1 MEESPSLLVR
11 FLSELGLV
19 SLYHSKPDVKLL
31 CLQRFVRLFA
41 YGASTLVLVL
51 YLQSLGISKTRI
63 GLFMT
68 LTLVGDVC
76 ISFCLTLVA
85 DGLGRKAILALG
97 ALMMVGS
104 GVAFAVSDNYWVL
117 LAAAIFGV
125 ISPSGNEIGP
135 FRAIEESVVAHLTE
149 PASRSDVYAW
159 YSLLG
164 TAGTAFGLMTG
175 GWAVQYVSTVLHWEL
190 IDAYRF
196 IFYGYAVAGLVKLFL
211 ALLLSSAVEADEK
224 ASPAKA
230 TIKSN
235 EAAGNNNTETS
246 PLLGSGNA
254 SPQADE
260 ERKSRSR
267 VGALLPDISKE
278 GYAIMTSL
286 CVFFAL
292 DAFASGLASMSWVT
306 YFFRWRYG
314 IEEGKLG
321 SIFFVTSITS
331 AMSMLVASSLA
342 KRFGNIKARSF
353 SLLRPQF
360 FDQLLTGTM
369 VFTHLPSSIFL
380 SLIPAFPD
388 VRLSLLFL
396 WLRAS
401 SQSMDVAPRAA
412 FLAAVIKPSERTAIM
427 GVINVVK
434 TTGAS
439 LGPFLTGTL
448 ADHGLF
454 WVAFVTAGCLK
465 ATYDLGMLAVF
476 QNHEKH
482 VAEREERS
490 GEASAASAEGV
501 VIPKDMGVQA
511 AQYHQLSG

>member
-196 IFYGYAVAGLVKLFL
+196 IFYGYAVAGLVKLSL
-211 ALLLSSAVEADEK
+211 ALLLSSAVEADGK
-224 ASPAKA
+224 ASSLAKA

-235 EAAGNNNTETS
+235 GAGDNTETS

-331 AMSMLVASSLA
+331 ALSMLVASSLA
-342 KRFGNIKARSF
+342 KRFGNIK
-353 SLLRPQF
+353 
-360 FDQLLTGTM
+360 TM

-482 VAEREERS
+482 AAEREERS
-490 GEASAASAEGV
+490 GEASAASA
-501 VIPKDMGVQA
+501 
-511 AQYHQLSG
+511 

>member
-1 MEESPSLLVR
+1 MEESSSLLVR
-11 FLSELGLV
+11 VLSELGLV

-51 YLQSLGISKTRI
+51 YLQSLGISKTRT

-104 GVAFAVSDNYWVL
+104 GITFAVSDNYWVL

-149 PASRSDVYAW
+149 PASRSDIYAW

-164 TAGTAFGLMTG
+164 TAGTAFGLMIG
-175 GWAVQYVSTVLHWEL
+175 GWVVQYVSTILHWEL
-190 IDAYRF
+190 VEAYRF
-196 IFYGYAVAGLVKLFL
+196 IFYGYAAAGLVKLSL

-224 ASPAKA
+224 PSPAK
-230 TIKSN
+230 
-235 EAAGNNNTETS
+235 
-246 PLLGSGNA
+246 
-254 SPQADE
+254 E
-260 ERKSRSR
+260 EQKTRSR
-267 VGALLPDISKE
+267 FGALLPDISKE

-286 CVFFAL
+286 CIFFAL

-314 IEEGKLG
+314 IAEGKLG

-331 AMSMLVASSLA
+331 ALSMLVASSLA
-342 KRFGNIKARSF
+342 KRFGNIK
-353 SLLRPQF
+353 
-360 FDQLLTGTM
+360 TM

-380 SLIPAFPD
+380 SLIPVFPD

-465 ATYDLGMLAVF
+465 ASYDLGMLAVF
-476 QNHEKH
+476 QNHERH
-482 VAEREERS
+482 AAERERRS
-490 GEASAASAEGV
+490 VEASAASA
-501 VIPKDMGVQA
+501 
-511 AQYHQLSG
+511 

>member
-1 MEESPSLLVR
+1 MEESSGLLVKV
-11 FLSELGLV
+11 LSELGLV
-19 SLYHSKPDVKLL
+19 SLHHSRPDVKLL

-51 YLQSLGISKTRI
+51 YLQALGISKTRI

-97 ALMMVGS
+97 ALLMTGS
-104 GVAFAVSDNYWVL
+104 GIAFAICENYWVL

-149 PASRSDVYAW
+149 PTSRSDVYAW

-175 GWAVQYVSTVLHWEL
+175 GWVVEYVSTDLGWQL
-190 IDAYRF
+190 IDAYRL
-196 IFYGYAVAGLVKLFL
+196 IFFGYAALGLVKLSL
-211 ALLLSSAVEADEK
+211 ALLLSNAVEADDR
-224 ASPAKA
+224 A
-230 TIKSN
+230 TQRAIKSTG
-235 EAAGNNNTETS
+235 EASNTETS
-246 PLLGSGNA
+246 PLLGNGPHDNPHA
-254 SPQADE
+254 NKGQQ
-260 ERKSRSR
+260 KSHSR
-267 VGALLPDISKE
+267 VASLLPNISQE

-306 YFFRWRYG
+306 YFFRWRYS
-314 IEEGKLG
+314 IAEGRLG

-331 AMSMLVASSLA
+331 ALSMLVASSLA
-342 KRFGNIKARSF
+342 KRFGNIK
-353 SLLRPQF
+353 
-360 FDQLLTGTM
+360 TM

-380 SLIPAFPD
+380 SLIPVFPD
-388 VRLSLLFL
+388 VRLALLFL

-434 TTGAS
+434 TVGAS

-465 ATYDLGMLAVF
+465 ASYDLGMLAVF
-476 QNHEKH
+476 QNHERH
-482 VAEREERS
+482 AAEREIERRIA
-490 GEASAASAEGV
+490 EENAAA
-501 VIPKDMGVQA
+501 PA
-511 AQYHQLSG
+511 

>member
-190 IDAYRF
+190 IDAYRS

-224 ASPAKA
+224 ASSAKA
-230 TIKSN
+230 TIQFN
-235 EAAGNNNTETS
+235 ETGNSTETS

-254 SPQADE
+254 SLQADE
-260 ERKSRSR
+260 EQKSRSR
-267 VGALLPDISKE
+267 AAALLPNISKE
-278 GYAIMTSL
+278 GYALMTSL

-314 IEEGKLG
+314 IEEGNLG

-331 AMSMLVASSLA
+331 ALSMLVASSLA
-342 KRFGNIKARSF
+342 KRFGNIK
-353 SLLRPQF
+353 
-360 FDQLLTGTM
+360 TM

-427 GVINVVK
+427 GVTNVVK

-482 VAEREERS
+482 AAEEEEQS
-490 GEASAASAEGV
+490 GEASAAAAAAASA
-501 VIPKDMGVQA
+501 
-511 AQYHQLSG
+511 

>member
-1 MEESPSLLVR
+1 MEDSSVESSARPGILIR
-11 FLSELGLV
+11 ILSELGLV
-19 SLYHSKPDVKLL
+19 SLYHSTFDVKLL

-51 YLQSLGISKTRI
+51 YLQALGISKTRI

-76 ISFCLTLVA
+76 ISFGLTLVA
-85 DGLGRKAILALG
+85 DGLGRKAILAVG
-97 ALMMVGS
+97 AVMMVGS
-104 GVAFAVSDNYWVL
+104 GIVFALCESYWAL

-175 GWAVQYVSTVLHWEL
+175 GWVVQYVSTSLQWEL
-190 IDAYRF
+190 LEAYRL
-196 IFYGYAVAGLVKLFL
+196 IFFGYAVVGLVKLAL
-211 ALLLSSAVEADEK
+211 ALLLSSAVEADGK
-224 ASPAKA
+224 VATAAS
-230 TIKSN
+230 
-235 EAAGNNNTETS
+235 EAGSTEIA
-246 PLLGSGNA
+246 PLLGNGNEH
-254 SPQADE
+254 SQANKQQ
-260 ERKSRSR
+260 RGRGR
-267 VGALLPDISKE
+267 LAALLPNISKE
-278 GYAIMTSL
+278 GYAITTSL
-286 CVFFAL
+286 CIFFVL

-331 AMSMLVASSLA
+331 ALSMLVASSLA
-342 KRFGNIKARSF
+342 KRFGNIR
-353 SLLRPQF
+353 
-360 FDQLLTGTM
+360 TM
-369 VFTHLPSSIFL
+369 VFTHLPSSMFL
-380 SLIPAFPD
+380 SLIPVFPD

-401 SQSMDVAPRAA
+401 TQSMDVAPRSA

-427 GVINVVK
+427 GVINVAK
-434 TTGAS
+434 TVGAS

-465 ATYDLGMLAVF
+465 ASYDLGMLAVF
-476 QNHEKH
+476 RNHERH
-482 VAEREERS
+482 AAERER
-490 GEASAASAEGV
+490 GNAGV
-501 VIPKDMGVQA
+501 NDTSRVEE
-511 AQYHQLSG
+511 

>member
-1 MEESPSLLVR
+1 MEESSGLLVKV
-11 FLSELGLV
+11 LSELGLV
-19 SLYHSKPDVKLL
+19 SLHHSRQDVKLL

-51 YLQSLGISKTRI
+51 YLQALGISKTRI

-85 DGLGRKAILALG
+85 DKLGRKAILALG
-97 ALMMVGS
+97 ALLMTGS
-104 GVAFAVSDNYWVL
+104 GVAFAFCENYWVL

-175 GWAVQYVSTVLHWEL
+175 GWVVQYVSTVLEWQL
-190 IDAYRF
+190 IDAYRL
-196 IFYGYAVAGLVKLFL
+196 IFVGYAVLGLVKLTL
-211 ALLLSSAVEADEK
+211 ALLLSSAVEADEAVTKGAIK
-224 ASPAKA
+224 ANREDS
-230 TIKSN
+230 
-235 EAAGNNNTETS
+235 NTETS
-246 PLLGSGNA
+246 PLLGNGHDNPQGN
-254 SPQADE
+254 E
-260 ERKSRSR
+260 EQPKSRGRLVS
-267 VGALLPDISKE
+267 LLPNISQE

-286 CVFFAL
+286 SVFFAL

-314 IEEGKLG
+314 IAEGKLG

-331 AMSMLVASSLA
+331 ALSMLVASSLA
-342 KRFGNIKARSF
+342 KRFGNIK
-353 SLLRPQF
+353 
-360 FDQLLTGTM
+360 TM

-380 SLIPAFPD
+380 SLIPVFPD

-434 TTGAS
+434 TVGAS
-439 LGPFLTGTL
+439 LGPFLTGSL
-448 ADHGLF
+448 ADRGLF

-465 ATYDLGMLAVF
+465 ASYDLGMLAVF
-476 QNHEKH
+476 QNHERH
-482 VAEREERS
+482 AAERDRQRLTTEETVA
-490 GEASAASAEGV
+490 GPA
-501 VIPKDMGVQA
+501 
-511 AQYHQLSG
+511 

>member
-1 MEESPSLLVR
+1 MEESPSLLMR
-11 FLSELGLV
+11 LLSELGLV

-104 GVAFAVSDNYWVL
+104 GVAFAVSDSYWVL

-196 IFYGYAVAGLVKLFL
+196 IFYGYAVAGLVKLSL
-211 ALLLSSAVEADEK
+211 ALLLSSAVEADGK
-224 ASPAKA
+224 ASPTKG
-230 TIKSN
+230 TIESN
-235 EAAGNNNTETS
+235 GADDNTETS

-260 ERKSRSR
+260 EQKTRSR
-267 VGALLPDISKE
+267 VAALLPDISKE

-331 AMSMLVASSLA
+331 ALSMLVASSLA
-342 KRFGNIKARSF
+342 KRFGNIK
-353 SLLRPQF
+353 
-360 FDQLLTGTM
+360 TM

-380 SLIPAFPD
+380 SLIPVFPD
-388 VRLSLLFL
+388 VHLSLLFL

-482 VAEREERS
+482 AAEREEPS
-490 GEASAASAEGV
+490 GEASAAASA
-501 VIPKDMGVQA
+501 
-511 AQYHQLSG
+511 

>member
-1 MEESPSLLVR
+1 MDDSSIESFAKPGILIR
-11 FLSELGLV
+11 ILSELGLV
-19 SLYHSKPDVKLL
+19 SLYHSTIDVKLL

-51 YLQSLGISKTRI
+51 YLQTLGISKTKI

-76 ISFCLTLVA
+76 ISFVLTLVA
-85 DGLGRKAILALG
+85 DRLGRKAILAMG

-104 GVAFAVSDNYWVL
+104 GVAFAICENYWIL

-135 FRAIEESVVAHLTE
+135 FRAVEESVVAHLTE

-175 GWAVQYVSTVLHWEL
+175 GWVVQYCSASLQWEL
-190 IDAYRF
+190 LDAYRL
-196 IFYGYAVAGLVKLFL
+196 IFVGYAAAGLVKLTL
-211 ALLLSSAVEADEK
+211 ALLLSSAVEA
-224 ASPAKA
+224 
-230 TIKSN
+230 N
-235 EAAGNNNTETS
+235 EEAPPTKRMTGSTETA
-246 PLLGSGNA
+246 PLLGSGND
-254 SPQADE
+254 SGNGHSQAGE
-260 ERKSRSR
+260 QQKSRSR
-267 VGALLPDISKE
+267 FAALLPDISKE

-286 CVFFAL
+286 SVFFAL

-306 YFFRWRYG
+306 YFFRWRFG

-331 AMSMLVASSLA
+331 ALSMLVASSLA
-342 KRFGNIKARSF
+342 KRFGNIK
-353 SLLRPQF
+353 
-360 FDQLLTGTM
+360 TM

-380 SLIPAFPD
+380 SLIPVFPD

-427 GVINVVK
+427 GVTNVVK
-434 TTGAS
+434 TVGAS

-454 WVAFVTAGCLK
+454 WVAFVAAGCLK
-465 ATYDLGMLAVF
+465 ASYDLGMLAVF
-476 QNHEKH
+476 QNHERH
-482 VAEREERS
+482 AAERE
-490 GEASAASAEGV
+490 
-501 VIPKDMGVQA
+501 QA
-511 AQYHQLSG
+511 RAGTDATDA

>member
-1 MEESPSLLVR
+1 MDDSSLESSAGPGLLVR
-11 FLSELGLV
+11 ILSELGLV
-19 SLYHSKPDVKLL
+19 SLYHSAFDVKLL

-51 YLQSLGISKTRI
+51 YLQALGISKTRI

-76 ISFCLTLVA
+76 ISFVLTLVA
-85 DGLGRKAILALG
+85 DGLGRKAILAMG

-104 GVAFAVSDNYWVL
+104 GLAFAVCESYWVL
-117 LAAAIFGV
+117 LTAAIFGV

-135 FRAIEESVVAHLTE
+135 FRAIEESVVAHLTQ

-164 TAGTAFGLMTG
+164 TAGTAFGLVTG
-175 GWAVQYVSTVLHWEL
+175 GWVVQYVSTSLRWEL
-190 IDAYRF
+190 LDAYRL
-196 IFYGYAVAGLVKLFL
+196 IFVGYAVAGLVKLTL

-224 ASPAKA
+224 PPPPTKTA
-230 TIKSN
+230 IRSN
-235 EAAGNNNTETS
+235 GTGNTETA
-246 PLLGSGNA
+246 PLLGDGREHS
-254 SPQADE
+254 QAHE
-260 ERKSRSR
+260 QQKSRGWL
-267 VGALLPDISKE
+267 VALLPDISSE

-286 CVFFAL
+286 SVFFAL
-292 DAFASGLASMSWVT
+292 DSFASGLASIGWHCRSWVT

-314 IEEGKLG
+314 IQEGKLG
-321 SIFFVTSITS
+321 SIFFVTSIT
-331 AMSMLVASSLA
+331 AALSMLVASSLA
-342 KRFGNIKARSF
+342 KRFGNIK
-353 SLLRPQF
+353 
-360 FDQLLTGTM
+360 TM
-369 VFTHLPSSIFL
+369 VFTHLPSSVFL
-380 SLIPAFPD
+380 SLIPVFPD

-427 GVINVVK
+427 GVINVIK
-434 TTGAS
+434 TVGAS

-482 VAEREERS
+482 AAERERRTVGTS
-490 GEASAASAEGV
+490 PTPA
-501 VIPKDMGVQA
+501 
-511 AQYHQLSG
+511 

>member
-1 MEESPSLLVR
+1 MEEPSSLLIR
-11 FLSELGLV
+11 ILSELGLI
-19 SLYHSKPDVKLL
+19 SLHHSKTDVKLL

-51 YLQSLGISKTRI
+51 YLQALGISKTRV

-68 LTLVGDVC
+68 LTLAGDVC

-104 GVAFAVSDNYWVL
+104 GVVFAVCENYWAL

-164 TAGTAFGLMTG
+164 TTGTAFGLVTG
-175 GWAVQYVSTVLHWEL
+175 GWVVQYVSTGLHWEL
-190 IDAYRF
+190 LDAYRL
-196 IFYGYAVAGLVKLFL
+196 IFFGYAAAGLVKLCL

-224 ASPAKA
+224 ASPTKGA
-230 TIKSN
+230 IESIG
-235 EAAGNNNTETS
+235 AGNGNTETT
-246 PLLGSGNA
+246 PLLGDGREHS
-254 SPQADE
+254 QADE
-260 ERKSRSR
+260 EQKSRSR
-267 VGALLPDISKE
+267 VAALLPDISRE

-314 IEEGKLG
+314 IAEGKLG

-331 AMSMLVASSLA
+331 ALSMLVASSLA
-342 KRFGNIKARSF
+342 KRFGNIK
-353 SLLRPQF
+353 
-360 FDQLLTGTM
+360 TM

-380 SLIPAFPD
+380 SLIPVFPD

-434 TTGAS
+434 TIGAS

-476 QNHEKH
+476 RNHERH
-482 VAEREERS
+482 AAEREGGS
-490 GEASAASAEGV
+490 VEATTVSA
-501 VIPKDMGVQA
+501 
-511 AQYHQLSG
+511 

>member
-1 MEESPSLLVR
+1 MEEDSPLASRGILIRIV
-11 FLSELGLV
+11 SELGLV
-19 SLYHSKPDVKLL
+19 SLYRSKADVKLL

-51 YLQSLGISKTRI
+51 YLQALGVSKTRI

-68 LTLVGDVC
+68 LTLVGDVA
-76 ISFCLTLVA
+76 ISFALTLVA
-85 DGLGRKAILALG
+85 DGLGRKAILAMG
-97 ALMMVGS
+97 ALMMAGS
-104 GVAFAVSDNYWVL
+104 GIAFALCESYWAL

-125 ISPSGNEIGP
+125 VSPSGNEIGP

-149 PASRSDVYAW
+149 PGSRSDVYAW

-164 TAGTAFGLMTG
+164 TAGTAFGLVTG
-175 GWAVQYVSTVLHWEL
+175 GWAVQYVSASLGWEL
-190 IDAYRF
+190 LDAYRL
-196 IFYGYAVAGLVKLFL
+196 IFFGYAAAGLVKLTL
-211 ALLLSSAVEADEK
+211 ALLLSSAVEADGW
-224 ASPAKA
+224 APRAK
-230 TIKSN
+230 KMVGN
-235 EAAGNNNTETS
+235 EEAA
-246 PLLGSGNA
+246 PLLGSGHESSRA
-254 SPQADE
+254 SGRP
-260 ERKSRSR
+260 RSRSR
-267 VGALLPDISKE
+267 SKSRLAALVPDISRE

-331 AMSMLVASSLA
+331 AASMLVASSLA
-342 KRFGNIKARSF
+342 KRFGNVK
-353 SLLRPQF
+353 
-360 FDQLLTGTM
+360 TM

-380 SLIPAFPD
+380 SLIPVFPD

-396 WLRAS
+396 WLRSS

-434 TTGAS
+434 TVGAS
-439 LGPFLTGTL
+439 LGPLLTGTL
-448 ADHGLF
+448 ADGGLF
-454 WVAFVTAGCLK
+454 WVAFVAAGCLK
-465 ATYDLGMLAVF
+465 ASYDIGMLAVF
-476 QNHEKH
+476 ENHERH
-482 VAEREERS
+482 AAERERGG
-490 GEASAASAEGV
+490 GEAGATPA
-501 VIPKDMGVQA
+501 
-511 AQYHQLSG
+511 